1 MNYKQATYKEKQ
13 AFEKTLTTSQRAK
26 IRRLE
31 EEQKNTLQPVG
42 WASHKREEEV
52 RLQAWK
58 DLKIQERLEALE
70 AENAPKRAEL
80 KEKLDALNA
89 EIRELNEKISA
100 TRTDIQ
106 VEAYQAAG
114 NDPEVKTLQAVYR
127 QIREAQEL
135 QFQRLIDTLV
145 VKVNA

>member
-13 AFEKTLTTSQRAK
+13 AFEKTLTISQRAK

-52 RLQAWK
+52 RIQAWK
-58 DLKIQERLEALE
+58 DLKIQERIEALE
-70 AENAPKRAEL
+70 AENAPKRQEL
-80 KEKLDALNA
+80 KEKIDALNA
-89 EIRELNEKISA
+89 ELRELNDKISEM
-100 TRTDIQ
+100 RTDIQ
-106 VEAYQAAG
+106 VEAYQVAS
-114 NDPEVKTLQAVYR
+114 NDPEVKTLNAVYR

-135 QFQRLIDTLV
+135 QFQRLIDSFV
-145 VKVNA
+145 AKVNA